1 MYSIERKAEIVSL
14 LESSKRVDVSF
25 LSEKFGT
32 SKETIRRDLREL
44 EENGVIKRTHGGAVL
59 NSGPLAGKSNE
70 AAPAIQEY
78 PITIRG
84 IQRFY
89 EKNQICKRAAA
100 FIENGD
106 TIFIDNSSTTMYLP
120 KYISPEHHVTIITNS
135 IKVLLEYSAAPNPN
149 HVLICLG
156 GIFNSS
162 NLSLYGSG
170 SLKSAEIYYPN
181 KAFLSCAG
189 ISNQNILADSSIYE
203 IDTKRM
209 MIERTPEVFMLA
221 DYTKFQKNSQI
232 FLCKMSDIRYLIT
245 DSKTEIDKLDFLDR
259 SKLNLVVAP

>member
-1 MYSIERKAEIVSL
+1 MYSIERKEEIVNL
-14 LESSKRVDVSF
+14 LESTKRVDVSV
-25 LSEKFGT
+25 LAEKFGT
-32 SKETIRRDLREL
+32 SKETVRRDLREL

-59 NSGPLAGKSNE
+59 NGGSLVSKPDE
-70 AAPAIQEY
+70 AAPAVQEY

-100 FIENGD
+100 FIEDGD
-106 TIFIDNSSTTMYLP
+106 TIFVDNSSTTMYLP

-135 IKVLLEYSAAPNPN
+135 IKVLLEYSAVPNPN

-162 NLSLYGSG
+162 NLSIYGSG

-189 ISNQNILADSSIYE
+189 INAQNILADSSIYE

-221 DYTKFQKNSQI
+221 DYTKFQKSSQI
-232 FLCKMSDIRYLIT
+232 FLCRMSDIKYLIT
-245 DSKTEIDKLDFLDR
+245 DGKTDVDKLDFLDKT
-259 SKLNLVVAP
+259 KLNLVVAP

>member
-1 MYSIERKAEIVSL
+1 MYSIERKEEIVNL
-14 LESSKRVDVSF
+14 LENSKSVDVSA
-25 LSEKFGT
+25 LAEKFGT

-59 NSGPLAGKSNE
+59 NSSSLAGKTDE
-70 AAPAIQEY
+70 PAAVQEY

-100 FIENGD
+100 FIEDGD
-106 TIFIDNSSTTMYLP
+106 TVFIDNSSTTMYMP
-120 KYISPEHHVTIITNS
+120 KYISPEHHVTIVTNS

-156 GIFNSS
+156 GIFHSS
-162 NLSLYGSG
+162 NLSIYGS
-170 SLKSAEIYYPN
+170 SSMKSAEIYYPN

-189 ISNQNILADSSIYE
+189 ISRQNILADSSIYE
-203 IDTKRM
+203 VDTKRM
-209 MIERTPEVFMLA
+209 MIERAPEVFMLA
-221 DYTKFQKNSQI
+221 DYTKFLKTSQI
-232 FLCKMSDIRYLIT
+232 FLCRMSDVKYLIT
-245 DSKTEIDKLDFLDR
+245 DNKTDIDKLDFLDR
-259 SKLNLVVAP
+259 SKLNLIVAP